1 MNMEAI
7 VRLVRGD
14 IVVEERAVWP
24 DSSNVNV
31 LLQRLGA
38 DANRQFKPK
47 LIMAKQREEL
57 SLRET
62 REQRDWMAQE
72 QQVPVAESSAYFVP
86 SGPPMFTV
94 SSMVP
99 VQNTL
104 PPSTVQSSPPPTQ
117 RAASMSS
124 DSPTASFHHVNTQ
137 IDRLAFALQQ
147 MNHRLHTVEQERAQL
162 EQIVVDGAPS
172 STTPGS
178 AWS

>member
-1 MNMEAI
+1 MTEMNMEAI

-62 REQRDWMAQE
+62 RE
-72 QQVPVAESSAYFVP
+72 
-86 SGPPMFTV
+86 
-94 SSMVP
+94 
-99 VQNTL
+99 
-104 PPSTVQSSPPPTQ
+104 
-117 RAASMSS
+117 
-124 DSPTASFHHVNTQ
+124 
-137 IDRLAFALQQ
+137 
-147 MNHRLHTVEQERAQL
+147 
-162 EQIVVDGAPS
+162 
-172 STTPGS
+172 
-178 AWS
+178 